1 MEVPARQRRKRGSI
15 SAEEIV
21 EAAMT
26 ILDEQGAAALTFAQ
40 LGAALRS
47 APTAVYR
54 HFSSRD
60 ELLDALGDHLD
71 GISLNG
77 FTPSDDWRADLEDL
91 AWRAW
96 KVAVAHPAASA
107 LAISRITNGMNELR
121 AVDAILRALTLAG
134 LSGADAVLQYQVYAN
149 IVVGSAASHG
159 ARLSERSEPRT
170 PEGWVQTYTPTDPSK
185 FPYAESLKDEL
196 RLIDYEA
203 VFAKQIEMYLD
214 ALTTIARAYERQ
226 QKS

>member
-1 MEVPARQRRKRGSI
+1 
-15 SAEEIV
+15 
-21 EAAMT
+21 
-26 ILDEQGAAALTFAQ
+26 
-40 LGAALRS
+40 
-47 APTAVYR
+47 
-54 HFSSRD
+54 
-60 ELLDALGDHLD
+60 
-71 GISLNG
+71 
-77 FTPSDDWRADLEDL
+77 
-91 AWRAW
+91 
-96 KVAVAHPAASA
+96 
-107 LAISRITNGMNELR
+107 MNELR

-149 IVVGSAASHG
+149 IVVGSAAGHG

-214 ALTTIARAYERQ
+214 ALTTIARTHERQ
-226 QKS
+226 QTP